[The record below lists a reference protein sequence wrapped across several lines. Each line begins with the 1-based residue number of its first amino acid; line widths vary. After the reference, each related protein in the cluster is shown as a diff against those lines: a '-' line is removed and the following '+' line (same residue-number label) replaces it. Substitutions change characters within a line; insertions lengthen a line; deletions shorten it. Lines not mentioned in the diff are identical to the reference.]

1 MEFNFEKG
9 VSARGLVAA
18 GRTGRGAFSDLAI
31 ARAIS
36 RWGLCSVAALRMRLR
51 ATARCP
57 DNDLGR
63 DQHERELNFANMC
76 GLLCGSVAERSADDS
91 RRATAVAKKVLAFAG
106 AVCGCNVDLGILG
119 GDLGCF

>member
-1 MEFNFEKG
+1 MEFNFEEG

-63 DQHERELNFANMC
+63 DQHERALNFPKMC
-76 GLLCGSVAERSADDS
+76 GLLCGSVAERSADDC
-91 RRATAVAKKVLAFAG
+91 RRATAVAKKMLAFAG
-106 AVCGCNVDLGILG
+106 AVCGCNVDLGD
-119 GDLGCF
+119 DLGCF

>member
-18 GRTGRGAFSDLAI
+18 GRTGRGAIFDLAI
-31 ARAIS
+31 APAIS
-36 RWGLCSVAALRMRLR
+36 RWGVCAVAALRMRLR
-51 ATARCP
+51 ATARCS
-57 DNDLGR
+57 DNDFGR
-63 DQHERELNFANMC
+63 DRHVRALSFPNMC
-76 GLLCGSVAERSADDS
+76 DLLCGSVAERSADDC

-106 AVCGCNVDLGILG
+106 AVCGCNVDLG